1 MARVA
6 TCPLKSYA
14 LGRELRKRKVR
25 RSPVWQFTPSI
36 HPKRHAT
43 AAAACCPTS
52 RRLRPMMI
60 ATAATSSGRPS
71 PAQGREGRKLKV
83 EGKGAYTHEHKLATR
98 RGCRLRCSMPSLHP
112 SNTTGGHP
120 PSQLTYLTIRL
131 PQ

>member
-25 RSPVWQFTPSI
+25 RSPVWQFIPSI
-36 HPKRHAT
+36 YPCHAT
-43 AAAACCPTS
+43 APARCPTS

-71 PAQGREGRKLKV
+71 PAQGREGRKLKA
-83 EGKGAYTHEHKLATR
+83 EGKGACTYKHKLATP
-98 RGCRLRCSMPSLHP
+98 RGCRLRCSMPNLHP
-112 SNTTGGHP
+112 SNTTSGHP